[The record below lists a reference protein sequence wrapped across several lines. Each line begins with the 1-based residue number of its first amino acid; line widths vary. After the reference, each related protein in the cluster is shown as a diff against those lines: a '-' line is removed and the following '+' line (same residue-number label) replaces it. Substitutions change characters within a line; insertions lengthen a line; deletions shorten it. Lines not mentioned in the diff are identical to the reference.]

1 MTEARSG
8 RIDFAKINQTAL
20 ADLQSA
26 LRSWL
31 PDGKVIGEE
40 LVARNPTRA
49 DRRPGSFKVNVRS
62 GKWADFATCDRGS
75 DPVSLVAYL
84 CGTNQVEAARRLA
97 AVLGIPSEA

>member
-8 RIDFAKINQTAL
+8 RIDFAKINRAAL
-20 ADLQSA
+20 ADLPGA
-26 LRSWL
+26 LRQWL
-31 PDGKVIGEE
+31 PDGKVIGGE

-49 DRRPGSFKVNVRS
+49 DRRAGSFKVNVRS
-62 GKWADFATCDRGS
+62 RKWADFATCDRGS

-97 AVLGIPSEA
+97 AVLGIPAEG